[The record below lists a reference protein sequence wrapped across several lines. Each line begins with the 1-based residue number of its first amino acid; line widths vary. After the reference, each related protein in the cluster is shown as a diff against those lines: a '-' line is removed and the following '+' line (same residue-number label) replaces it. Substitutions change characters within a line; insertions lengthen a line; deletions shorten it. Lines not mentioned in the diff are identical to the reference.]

1 MPDLKIAPE
10 LAPLH
15 AALINKDVDALRACL
30 ADDVVF
36 RPPTY
41 WKDWEG
47 PETTLAILGH
57 VMELFEDFHYKR
69 IWNDH
74 PDYALEFKTRI
85 GDLDA
90 EGVDLITLNEDGKVA
105 EFTVVMRPIK
115 TVEALRRH
123 MTERFQKAAMAE

>member
-1 MPDLKIAPE
+1 MNDLTIAPE

-15 AALINKDVDALRACL
+15 TALVGKDVDALRACL
-30 ADDVVF
+30 ADDVIF

-47 PETTLAILGH
+47 PEIALTILGH

-74 PDYALEFKTRI
+74 PNYALEFKCKV

-90 EGVDLITLNEDGKVA
+90 EGVDLITLDADGKVS

-115 TVEALRRH
+115 TVEALRQH
-123 MTERFQKAAMAE
+123 MLERFQKAAVVG